1 MAEKGR
7 LTLDLNVLSKY
18 RNKEEFIADVRKRAF
33 EMEVANHGCS
43 QVVVQTFL
51 DVFEIQNDALF
62 RSAGPFAAGISLT
75 GNNCGALIG
84 GLMVLGT
91 VFGRK
96 DVKDGMAGI
105 IAGIKPPR
113 LLVKLFAKG
122 NYFINCREITGT
134 DLADPEK
141 SRSYFDQGG
150 LEKCARITS
159 ETAVIVAELLY
170 DEFLKQ
176 NQTKA
181 ETRQR

>member
-1 MAEKGR
+1 M
-7 LTLDLNVLSKY
+7 DLNVLSKY
-18 RNKEEFIADVRKRAF
+18 QDKEEFIADVRKRAF
-33 EMEVANHGCS
+33 EMEMANHGCS

-51 DVFEIQNDALF
+51 DVFEAQDEQLF

-105 IAGIKPPR
+105 IAGIKPAR
-113 LLVKLFAKG
+113 RLVKMFAEG

-141 SRSYFDQGG
+141 SETYFAQGG

-159 ETAVIVAELLY
+159 ETAAIVADLLY
-170 DEFLKQ
+170 EEKLKRDR
-176 NQTKA
+176 K
-181 ETRQR
+181 